1 MLEMAGAAVSASSGA
16 MNSIIAKLASLL
28 TDEYTHLKGVKSGIR
43 WLRDELGSMNAVL
56 QRLGDMDDD
65 QIDVQTKEWR
75 NKVRELSYDIEDC
88 IDRFLQ
94 NHSSGDANA
103 NLLQKGVRK
112 MKKLWENHQIG
123 DEIKQ
128 LKERVIEEKERHER
142 YKIADRLMVAPQHV
156 RLDPRVP
163 ALYEQAKNLVGIDKP
178 REQIIGWIKSEEKQ
192 LKVVSI
198 FGTGGLGKTTLAMEV
213 YHKID
218 ESFDCRAMVSVS
230 RTPDIKKLLRDILFQ
245 INEREYEKSND
256 WEMEQLIP
264 KLRKNLEDKR

>member
-1 MLEMAGAAVSASSGA
+1 MSASSGA
-16 MNSIIAKLASLL
+16 MNSVIAKL
-28 TDEYTHLKGVKSGIR
+28 TDEYNHLKGVKSDIR
-43 WLRDELGSMNAVL
+43 WLRDELSTMNAVL

-88 IDRFLQ
+88 IDRFVQ
-94 NHSSGDANA
+94 NHSGGDANA
-103 NLLQKGVRK
+103 NFVRKGVRK

-142 YKIADRLMVAPQHV
+142 YKIADQLMAAPQHV
-156 RLDPRVP
+156 CLDPRVP
-163 ALYEQAKNLVGIDKP
+163 ALYEQAKNLMGIDKP

-230 RTPDIKKLLRDILFQ
+230 RTPDIKKLLRDLLFQ
-245 INEREYEKSND
+245 INKSEHEMSKE

-264 KLRKNLEDKR
+264 TLRDNLKDKR